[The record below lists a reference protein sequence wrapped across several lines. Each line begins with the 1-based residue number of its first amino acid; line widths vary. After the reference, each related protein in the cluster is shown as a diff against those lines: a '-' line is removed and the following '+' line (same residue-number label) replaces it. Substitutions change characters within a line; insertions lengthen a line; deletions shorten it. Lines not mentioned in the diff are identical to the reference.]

1 MLGSGDEI
9 ILVAEATT
17 PEDIVYFLGNKFTVS
32 YTQLCVKGIPWE
44 YLQADVQVFVGVVER
59 YPLGDRTW
67 IFLTGEK
74 VLTKV

>member
-32 YTQLCVKGIPWE
+32 YTQLCVKGIPWD
-44 YLQADVQVFVGVVER
+44 YLQADVQVFVDVLKKD
-59 YPLGDRTW
+59 PPCDRTW
-67 IFLTGEK
+67 IVF
-74 VLTKV
+74 